1 MPEWQIKPC
10 WFLLKEACESAESTD
25 HPRVVPSPILSRLKI
40 LNLQTQGKTSTENL
54 EMDNNPF
61 SIFGFGTLFEHLY
74 WLKMCVSEQSIVMYW
89 RKVDDADHLVVN
101 DSEIVRDEIVF
112 LACNSCE
119 RTDLELVKRRCHI
132 RISAHIRHCTQP
144 VQGFAPSDACLV
156 HKMQKVCARVQC

>member
-1 MPEWQIKPC
+1 MLVLIEGSLWIGRVQITLEWSLHQYCPG
-10 WFLLKEACESAESTD
+10 
-25 HPRVVPSPILSRLKI
+25 LKI

-61 SIFGFGTLFEHLY
+61 SINGFGTSFEHLY

-89 RKVDDADHLVVN
+89 RKVDDVDHLIVN

-132 RISAHIRHCTQP
+132 
-144 VQGFAPSDACLV
+144 
-156 HKMQKVCARVQC
+156 